1 MLADLEHIARQF
13 LAGTIPFEEW
23 THQAHLAVGTWHVS
37 RYGAEE
43 ALTRLRVGIQSLNER
58 HGTPN
63 SLTRGYHE
71 TITRAYVQLLAEF
84 LASCPQ
90 DMSLQEQ
97 VVHLLEGPVADKKLL
112 FKFYSRETLMSARA
126 KSEWVEP
133 DIAPL
138 NLVNVLG
145 KQREA

>member
-1 MLADLEHIARQF
+1 MFADLEDFAGRF

-37 RYGAEE
+37 RYGAKE
-43 ALTRLRVGIQSLNER
+43 ALARLRIGIQCLNEK

-71 TITRAYVQLLAEF
+71 TITCAYVQLLAEF
-84 LASCPQ
+84 LASCPPG
-90 DMSLQEQ
+90 MPLHEQ
-97 VVHLLEGPVADKKLL
+97 VVCLLEGPVADKDLL

-126 KSEWVEP
+126 RSEWVEP

-138 NLVNVLG
+138 RLEGVLG
-145 KQREA
+145 KQQ